1 MYRIKDM
8 AFDALYFFIYE
19 VKKKQQFIIGM
30 TVGYTIAVLVY
41 YVNGH
46 IL

>member
-1 MYRIKDM
+1 MYKIKDM
-8 AFDALYFFIYE
+8 VFDVLCFFIYE

-30 TVGYTIAVLVY
+30 AVGYITAVLVY